1 MGSLENFLQ
10 ESAARP
16 NSDHHV
22 KLEDNSDAEEAPEIE
37 DEQLL
42 EATPLAAYDQ
52 VYDDGPDDDLMDL
65 GVQFGKMRVA
75 DRIGGF
81 ARPMFAD
88 EVRDHLSLFDSI
100 SFC

>member
-1 MGSLENFLQ
+1 M
-10 ESAARP
+10 
-16 NSDHHV
+16 
-22 KLEDNSDAEEAPEIE
+22 KLEDTSDAEEAPEIE

-42 EATPLAAYDQ
+42 EATPLAEYDQ

-88 EVRDHLSLFDSI
+88 EVREYLYPLDHIPKTLWLT
-100 SFC
+100 